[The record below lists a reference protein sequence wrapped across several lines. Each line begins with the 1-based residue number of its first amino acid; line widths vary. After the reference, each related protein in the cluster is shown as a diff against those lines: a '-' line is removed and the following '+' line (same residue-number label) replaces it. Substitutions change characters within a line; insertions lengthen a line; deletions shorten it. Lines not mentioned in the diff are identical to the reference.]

1 MLTANRKRK
10 TLKTWG
16 YEVWGIQAGIMQPT
30 HSGQMDAK
38 DEQAIAAYC
47 FQRISFPLA
56 LKVVVK
62 SGGKSSYFHRHT
74 FTKKTRAKIL
84 LVTTNDPTDLMH
96 WAKQDGFLGGR
107 VLPDRTTT
115 QAFFTFKEPAPLGQT
130 EIVGCKVLSL
140 NLTHLLGLRSLGI
153 GYPVCMLDLHENA
166 MTGQGMVRPLL
177 PKVTVNN

>member
-1 MLTANRKRK
+1 
-10 TLKTWG
+10 
-16 YEVWGIQAGIMQPT
+16 MQPT

-38 DEQAIAAYC
+38 DEQAIAAHC
-47 FQRISFPLA
+47 FQRIPFPSA

-62 SGGKSSYFHRHT
+62 SGGKSSYFHRYA

-84 LVTTNDPTDLMH
+84 LITTSDPTDLMH

-115 QAFFTFKEPAPLGQT
+115 QAFFTFKGSTPLGQT
-130 EIVGCKVLSL
+130 EIVEGKVLSL

-153 GYPVCMLDLHENA
+153 GNPACALEPLHENA